1 MSLQDKY
8 GRLLEYAEGSGVKN
22 LSVKEEKNVLYVKG
36 QATKIVK
43 DYLWQLYQ
51 QADPD
56 MRSGDLILD
65 IEEIPGKEEIYEVK
79 PGDNLSK
86 IALQYPGMTWNKIY
100 AANQDIIKDPD
111 LIRPGQKIKIPL

>member
-36 QATKIVK
+36 QATKTVK

>member
-8 GRLLEYAEGSGVKN
+8 ARLIEYAEDSKVRN
-22 LSVKEEKNVLYVKG
+22 LSVKEENKVLYVKG
-36 QATKIVK
+36 QAGKTVK

-65 IEEIPGKEEIYEVK
+65 INEVPGTEEIYEVK
-79 PGDNLSK
+79 SGDNLSK
-86 IALQYPGMTWNKIY
+86 IASKYPGMTWNKIY
-100 AANQDIIKDPD
+100 EANRNILKDPD
-111 LIRPGQKIKIPL
+111 LIRPGQKLKIPQ

>member
-8 GRLLEYAEGSGVKN
+8 GRLLEYAVGSGVKN

-36 QATKIVK
+36 QATKTVK